1 MCPATARWVLF
12 EGVGTWLGAVHGKQ
26 KKRGVMLAWDSR
38 PKGREISD
46 SLGLK
51 YGPPNKGVAELVSGG
66 KSIYPSRTDVV
77 LPGYRGQYHSLTPR
91 QMAIAT
97 AVSSPHVG
105 LAAGICAA
113 LFLLFIL
120 LRPIFDP
127 LRRIP
132 GPFLARHTRLWLFK
146 EVWFGTF
153 PSTNVKL
160 HKRYGTMEPPSASPL
175 PADK

>member
-66 KSIYPSRTDVV
+66 KSSYPSRTDVV

-91 QMAIAT
+91 QIWRLPQRF
-97 AVSSPHVG
+97 PHPTSG
-105 LAAGICAA
+105 
-113 LFLLFIL
+113 L
-120 LRPIFDP
+120 LR
-127 LRRIP
+127 
-132 GPFLARHTRLWLFK
+132 GYVQPFF
-146 EVWFGTF
+146 F
-153 PSTNVKL
+153 S
-160 HKRYGTMEPPSASPL
+160 SSC
-175 PADK
+175 